1 MKIQSHKTEISVT
14 DDGDLFIKQTDFDSG
29 EKDYIS
35 LSPEQSRALSIFIA
49 RNLSMMEKRWEAN
62 LLTSDTDLEI
72 ELSERIA
79 GANQAGGF
87 EGEKPV

>member
-14 DDGDLFIKQTDFDSG
+14 DDGELFIKQTDSDSG

-35 LSPEQSRALSIFIA
+35 LSPEQSRALSIFIG

-72 ELSERIA
+72 EMSDRLA
-79 GANQAGGF
+79 GSIKTGGF
-87 EGEKPV
+87 EGEQPV